1 MPGYADPAGGKFI
14 VRLQRIGHSDR
25 NVCALVRA
33 DGLFHVE
40 KQTLSTIE
48 VSEGSLDDAEL
59 LDLRTALNNEKL
71 ADLTQSKISTS
82 LVQKERDEF
91 WVAILHSSTT
101 QNLRFVDRESRRPYD
116 DVVDPLLRWLD
127 TLQHHAHTRVG
138 GAELHNNCQPPKKPS
153 PRTET
158 QVATESP
165 MGEDRKTLSAENTST
180 SSVSDHTDS
189 IPAKAVL
196 PQKRKFLMHWD
207 YTEISRGLAQNTCV
221 ILYPSGQY
229 REELSTQRDAGKPKL
244 LVVEDTLPGV
254 EMQSLQSVLDEPELK
269 SSTHLNLPV
278 QGKAFREAEI
288 TILSIT
294 RDNQI
299 QRLGFA
305 DYFGDRRTHSSINYA
320 ADTDELIV
328 SPLRKWLKEHL
339 DPKKAIPLQNP
350 VQTRCQP

>member
-48 VSEGSLDDAEL
+48 VSEGTLNNAEL
-59 LDLRTALNNEKL
+59 LDLKTTLNNEKL
-71 ADLTQSKISTS
+71 ADLTQSRISTS
-82 LVQKERDEF
+82 LVQKERDQF
-91 WVAILHSSTT
+91 WVAILRSSTT

-116 DVVDPLLRWLD
+116 DVVDPLLRWID
-127 TLQHHAHTRVG
+127 TVQHHAHTRVG
-138 GAELHNNCQPPKKPS
+138 GAELHNNCQPPKITT
-153 PRTET
+153 PRTDP
-158 QVATESP
+158 QAATESP
-165 MGEDRKTLSAENTST
+165 IDKDKKTLSAENTST
-180 SSVSDHTDS
+180 SSVSDHADS
-189 IPAKAVL
+189 IPATTVL

-207 YTEISRGLAQNTCV
+207 YTAISRGLAQNNCV
-221 ILYPSGQY
+221 LLYPSGQY
-229 REELSTQRDAGKPKL
+229 REESSTQWDAGKTKL
-244 LVVEDTLPGV
+244 LVVEGTLPGV
-254 EMQSLQSVLDEPELK
+254 EMQSLQSVLDEPGLK

-278 QGKAFREAEI
+278 QGRAFREAEI
-288 TILSIT
+288 TILSIA
-294 RDNQI
+294 RDDKI
-299 QRLGFA
+299 QRLGFTS
-305 DYFGDRRTHSSINYA
+305 YFGDRRMHSSINA
-320 ADTDELIV
+320 ADPDEIV